1 LKTEE
6 EIKTLHDKPK
16 LKEYM
21 ESQNY
26 STHENENKH
35 SHERMEIIKPQEKS
49 RQFVQVVYD

>member
-1 LKTEE
+1 LKIEE